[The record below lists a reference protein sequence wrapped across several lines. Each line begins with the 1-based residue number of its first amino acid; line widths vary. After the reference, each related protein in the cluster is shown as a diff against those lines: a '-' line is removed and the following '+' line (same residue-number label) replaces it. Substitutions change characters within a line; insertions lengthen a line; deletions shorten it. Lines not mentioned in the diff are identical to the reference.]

1 MKHSKDTRKR
11 SLMFTTLALLYSLLL
26 PFSILSFFFSIRTM
40 NTLRTSTKTTISTT
54 IDASISQIETKITT
68 SNYILATLFQNNDS
82 FYKYLNGTG
91 DWHDTLYKYDIIH
104 IMNVAIDNS
113 SSCDALFL
121 YLPSRDELALA
132 DYFRYVN
139 GVTVGHLSKEEIRE
153 ILSDTS
159 LANGK
164 WNIYDTVDTQYLIRI
179 QNSGDYQMG
188 TYINLTALMPSIKAS
203 LDQYEATF
211 QFTDMIQDVASG
223 HQQFVERISPSQTYL
238 CAQISFFH
246 TYRSAILGFLG
257 CIALFILSIV
267 VIPVYSYSFRRH
279 FNHPLQILGQAF
291 HELENGNETYRIT
304 EEATSSE
311 FEDTFHSFNAM
322 AENSMLLRHR
332 ALEEER
338 TRHELS
344 ENYLNL
350 QLENLQ
356 LQIRPHFLQNTMNLL
371 FTLIQ
376 NHQEGKA
383 KRLVLYLSKYF
394 RYMFRYNHDLELFDK
409 ELDLI
414 KEYLEIASFRNENAF
429 SVSYQIDPLLS
440 FLRLPPLLL
449 HNFVENIIKHA
460 LIPDQTI
467 HIIIY
472 GEYDDDAKMAVI
484 QISDDGRGIQE
495 DFADRIN
502 RNDFDDLPP
511 GQHIGIRNSIRR
523 LNHYYTGAS
532 LKAESSEVGGTIITI
547 KIPCN
552 FSDDDTEL

>member
-1 MKHSKDTRKR
+1 
-11 SLMFTTLALLYSLLL
+11 
-26 PFSILSFFFSIRTM
+26 
-40 NTLRTSTKTTISTT
+40 
-54 IDASISQIETKITT
+54 
-68 SNYILATLFQNNDS
+68 
-82 FYKYLNGTG
+82 
-91 DWHDTLYKYDIIH
+91 
-104 IMNVAIDNS
+104 
-113 SSCDALFL
+113 
-121 YLPSRDELALA
+121 
-132 DYFRYVN
+132 
-139 GVTVGHLSKEEIRE
+139 
-153 ILSDTS
+153 
-159 LANGK
+159 
-164 WNIYDTVDTQYLIRI
+164 
-179 QNSGDYQMG
+179 
-188 TYINLTALMPSIKAS
+188 
-203 LDQYEATF
+203 
-211 QFTDMIQDVASG
+211 
-223 HQQFVERISPSQTYL
+223 
-238 CAQISFFH
+238 
-246 TYRSAILGFLG
+246 
-257 CIALFILSIV
+257 
-267 VIPVYSYSFRRH
+267 
-279 FNHPLQILGQAF
+279 
-291 HELENGNETYRIT
+291 
-304 EEATSSE
+304 
-311 FEDTFHSFNAM
+311 
-322 AENSMLLRHR
+322 
-332 ALEEER
+332 
-338 TRHELS
+338 
-344 ENYLNL
+344 
-350 QLENLQ
+350 
-356 LQIRPHFLQNTMNLL
+356 MNLL

-376 NHQEGKA
+376 NHQEEKA

-429 SVSYQIDPLLS
+429 SFSYQIDPLLS